1 MESKVKL
8 LQLLKTN
15 VKLVIAV
22 LITASVAGY
31 ITSWTKQ
38 SQMDQY
44 IEEYEQFEEDAAVAR
59 EFADSLQ
66 EELAE
71 NDLEVQELQDSMI
84 VIVSILNTSK
94 DRIAELDRERQEL
107 KAQVTD
113 SVLNETPPEV
123 REYIAVVEEENEE
136 LKVALSAADLLQ
148 QNLENQVALLTMS
161 LDTQTLR
168 ADSLYTIVMN
178 IPEAPSNPNKV
189 FGFIPKPSR
198 IQSFFIGAALA
209 TVAAWKI
216 SESLHIH

>member
-1 MESKVKL
+1 MGL
-8 LQLLKTN
+8 LELLKTN

-84 VIVSILNTSK
+84 VIVSNLNTSK

-178 IPEAPSNPNKV
+178 NPEAPSNPNKV
-189 FGFIPKPSR
+189 FGFLPKPSR
-198 IQSFFIGAALA
+198 IQSFLIGAALA

>member
-1 MESKVKL
+1 MESKVEL
-8 LQLLKTN
+8 LQLLTSN

-22 LITASVAGY
+22 LITVSVAGY

-38 SQMDQY
+38 SEIDKY
-44 IEEYEQFEEDAAVAR
+44 IEEYEQFEEDVAVAR

-66 EELAE
+66 EELVE
-71 NDLEVQELQDSMI
+71 NELEVQELQDSMV
-84 VIVSILNTSK
+84 VIVSTLNTSK
-94 DRIAELDRERQEL
+94 DRIAELDREKQVL

-113 SVLNETPPEV
+113 SILNETPPEV
-123 REYIAVVEEENEE
+123 IEYVAVVEQENEE
-136 LKVALSAADLLQ
+136 LKVALSAADMLQ
-148 QNLENQVALLTMS
+148 QNLVNQVALLTMS

-178 IPEAPSNPNKV
+178 IPEPPSNPNKV

>member
-1 MESKVKL
+1 MPL

-15 VKLVIAV
+15 VKLVVAV

-38 SQMDQY
+38 SQLDQY
-44 IEEYEQFEEDAAVAR
+44 IEEYEQFEEEAAVVR

-71 NDLEVQELQDSMI
+71 NDLEVQQLQDSMI
-84 VIVSILNTSK
+84 VIVSNLNTSK
-94 DRIAELDRERQEL
+94 VRIAELDKERQEL

-113 SVLNETPPEV
+113 SILEETPQEV
-123 REYIAVVEEENEE
+123 RDYVVVIEQENEE
-136 LKVALSAADLLQ
+136 LKIALSAADQLR
-148 QNLENQVALLTMS
+148 QNLVNQVTLLTTS
-161 LDTQTLR
+161 FDTQTLR
-168 ADSLYTIVMN
+168 ADSLYTIVLN
-178 IPEAPSNPNKV
+178 IPEPPGNPNKV

-198 IQSFFIGAALA
+198 MQSFFIGAAVA

>member
-1 MESKVKL
+1 MSL

-15 VKLVIAV
+15 VKLVVAV

-38 SQMDQY
+38 SQLDQY
-44 IEEYEQFEEDAAVAR
+44 IEEYEQFEEEAAVVR

-71 NDLEVQELQDSMI
+71 NDLEVQQLQDSMI
-84 VIVSILNTSK
+84 VIVSNLNTSK
-94 DRIAELDRERQEL
+94 VRIAELDKERQEL

-113 SVLNETPPEV
+113 SILEETPQEV
-123 REYIAVVEEENEE
+123 REYVVVIEQENEE
-136 LKVALSAADLLQ
+136 LKVALSAADQLR
-148 QNLENQVALLTMS
+148 QNLVNQVTLLTTS
-161 LDTQTLR
+161 FDTQTLR
-168 ADSLYTIVMN
+168 ADSLYTIVLN
-178 IPEAPSNPNKV
+178 IPEPPGNPNKV

-198 IQSFFIGAALA
+198 MQSFFIGAAVA

>member
-1 MESKVKL
+1 MPL

-15 VKLVIAV
+15 VKLVVAV

-38 SQMDQY
+38 SQLDQY
-44 IEEYEQFEEDAAVAR
+44 IEEYEQFEEEAAVVR

-71 NDLEVQELQDSMI
+71 NDLEVQQLQDSMI
-84 VIVSILNTSK
+84 VIVSNLNTSK
-94 DRIAELDRERQEL
+94 VRIAELDKERQEL

-113 SVLNETPPEV
+113 SILEETPQEV
-123 REYIAVVEEENEE
+123 RDYVVVIEQENEE
-136 LKVALSAADLLQ
+136 LKVALSAADQLR
-148 QNLENQVALLTMS
+148 QNLVNQVTLLTTS
-161 LDTQTLR
+161 FDTQTLR
-168 ADSLYTIVMN
+168 ADSLYTIVLN
-178 IPEAPSNPNKV
+178 IPEPPGNPNKV

-198 IQSFFIGAALA
+198 MQSFFIGAAVA

>member
-1 MESKVKL
+1 MVETPLERKIRFLGYAEKFKEGKV
-8 LQLLKTN
+8 
-15 VKLVIAV
+15 
-22 LITASVAGY
+22 S
-31 ITSWTKQ
+31 
-38 SQMDQY
+38 
-44 IEEYEQFEEDAAVAR
+44 R
-59 EFADSLQ
+59 E
-66 EELAE
+66 
-71 NDLEVQELQDSMI
+71 
-84 VIVSILNTSK
+84 K
-94 DRIAELDRERQEL
+94 QEL

-136 LKVALSAADLLQ
+136 LKVALSAADMLQ
-148 QNLENQVALLTMS
+148 QNLVNQVALLTMS

-189 FGFIPKPSR
+189 FGFLPKPSR

>member
-1 MESKVKL
+1 
-8 LQLLKTN
+8 
-15 VKLVIAV
+15 
-22 LITASVAGY
+22 
-31 ITSWTKQ
+31 
-38 SQMDQY
+38 MDQY

-66 EELAE
+66 EELVE
-71 NDLEVQELQDSMI
+71 NELEVQELQDSMV
-84 VIVSILNTSK
+84 VIVSTLNTSK

-113 SVLNETPPEV
+113 SILEETPQEV
-123 REYIAVVEEENEE
+123 REYITVVEEENEE
-136 LKVALSAADLLQ
+136 LKVALSAADMLQ
-148 QNLENQVALLTMS
+148 QNLVNQVALLTMS

>member
-1 MESKVKL
+1 MESKMPL

-15 VKLVIAV
+15 VKLVVAV

-38 SQMDQY
+38 SQLDQY
-44 IEEYEQFEEDAAVAR
+44 IEEYEQFEEEAAVVR

-71 NDLEVQELQDSMI
+71 NDLEVQQLQDSMI
-84 VIVSILNTSK
+84 VIVSNLNTSK
-94 DRIAELDRERQEL
+94 VRIAELDKERQEL

-113 SVLNETPPEV
+113 SILEETPQEV
-123 REYIAVVEEENEE
+123 RDYVVVIEQENEE
-136 LKVALSAADLLQ
+136 LKIALSAADQLR
-148 QNLENQVALLTMS
+148 QNLVNQVTLLTTS
-161 LDTQTLR
+161 FDTQTLR
-168 ADSLYTIVMN
+168 ADSLYTIVLN
-178 IPEAPSNPNKV
+178 IPEPPGNPNKV

-198 IQSFFIGAALA
+198 MQSFFIGAAVA

>member
-1 MESKVKL
+1 MPL

-15 VKLVIAV
+15 VKLVVAV

-38 SQMDQY
+38 SQLDQY
-44 IEEYEQFEEDAAVAR
+44 IEEYEQFEEEAAVVR

-71 NDLEVQELQDSMI
+71 NDLEVQQLQDSMI
-84 VIVSILNTSK
+84 VIVSNLNTSK
-94 DRIAELDRERQEL
+94 VRIAELDKERQEL

-113 SVLNETPPEV
+113 SILEETPQEV
-123 REYIAVVEEENEE
+123 REYVVVIEQENEE
-136 LKVALSAADLLQ
+136 LKVALSAADQLR
-148 QNLENQVALLTMS
+148 QNLVNQVTLLTTS
-161 LDTQTLR
+161 FDTQTLR
-168 ADSLYTIVMN
+168 ADSLYTIVLN
-178 IPEAPSNPNKV
+178 IPEPPGNPNKV

-198 IQSFFIGAALA
+198 MQSFFIGAAVA

>member
-1 MESKVKL
+1 MGL
-8 LQLLKTN
+8 LELLKTN
-15 VKLVIAV
+15 VNLVIAV

-38 SQMDQY
+38 SEIDKY
-44 IEEYEQFEEDAAVAR
+44 IEEYEQFEEDAVIVR

-66 EELAE
+66 EELVE
-71 NDLEVQELQDSMI
+71 NELEVQELQDSMI
-84 VIVSILNTSK
+84 VIVSNLNTSK

-123 REYIAVVEEENEE
+123 REYVAVVEQENEE
-136 LKVALSAADLLQ
+136 LRVALSAADMLQ
-148 QNLENQVALLTMS
+148 QNLVNQVALLTMS
-161 LDTQTLR
+161 FDTQTLR
-168 ADSLYTIVMN
+168 ADSLYTIVLN
-178 IPEAPSNPNKV
+178 IPEPPSNPNKV

-198 IQSFFIGAALA
+198 MQSFFIGAAVA
-209 TVAAWKI
+209 TVVAWKI

>member
-1 MESKVKL
+1 MQV

-15 VKLVIAV
+15 VKLVIA
-22 LITASVAGY
+22 IMMTASIAGY

-38 SQMDQY
+38 TEIDRY
-44 IEEYEQFEEDAAVAR
+44 IEEYEQFEEEAAGVR

-66 EELAE
+66 EKLVE

-84 VIVSILNTSK
+84 VIVSNLNTSK

-113 SVLNETPPEV
+113 SVLHETPPEV
-123 REYIAVVEEENEE
+123 IEYVQVVEQENEE
-136 LKVALSAADLLQ
+136 LKVALSAADMLQ
-148 QNLENQVALLTMS
+148 QNLVNQVTLLTMS

-168 ADSLYTIVMN
+168 ADSLYTIVLN
-178 IPEAPSNPNKV
+178 IPEPPSNPNKV

-198 IQSFFIGAALA
+198 MQSFFFGAAVA
-209 TVAAWKI
+209 TIVVWKT
-216 SESLHIH
+216 HIH